1 MSKIRKEASPS
12 EKVIRVVNVAAG
24 AHLRLPD
31 WGTTRTNEKR
41 CHRAPAGPSQRS
53 AGRSGKRAE
62 RLVDPRCYPP
72 YCIYLYVSY
81 CIYSTTRAH
90 VGHLRSSDF
99 RFSKPRGPLRGLL
112 VHAACGAPAPS
123 FSLSLSPFAAWC
135 ERPSAL
141 ERLLWLILVHHL
153 LHLLELIIHCRGQHT
168 LCRLECREL
177 VVDAAG
183 GLERFKLVVE
193 RRAFACGRARR

>member
-1 MSKIRKEASPS
+1 MGGEAS
-12 EKVIRVVNVAAG
+12 
-24 AHLRLPD
+24 
-31 WGTTRTNEKR
+31 
-41 CHRAPAGPSQRS
+41 GP
-53 AGRSGKRAE
+53 E
-62 RLVDPRCYPP
+62 VLPP

-81 CIYSTTRAH
+81 CIYSTTRSLLRHSSFRSFEIIGFPLFQASVDPFAACSCMLH
-90 VGHLRSSDF
+90 VGR
-99 RFSKPRGPLRGLL
+99 RRPL
-112 VHAACGAPAPS
+112 
-123 FSLSLSPFAAWC
+123 FLSLSPFAAWC

-168 LCRLECREL
+168 LGRLECREL
-177 VVDAAG
+177 VVDAAA